1 MAALLHLHEEMEI
14 ILQRFEEIVNAK
26 LLKVRADLEEGQSR
40 QRLSCTC
47 KDMKRPIYYPL
58 TNRIVEMAYF
68 SPMHV
73 QQYL

>member
-47 KDMKRPIYYPL
+47 KDMLRPISYSL
-58 TNRIVEMAYF
+58 TNRIVEMA
-68 SPMHV
+68 SGPRRG
-73 QQYL
+73 